1 VNGKQL
7 LKEFLIQAGRTYVL
21 SRKLLW
27 IFLTLRRLSGLSK
40 LCKKDLKTANE
51 LKVPRTVYIAAIQEL
66 NLLLRGR
73 HKMTNEPVHV
83 TDANFNEIIKN
94 NKVAL
99 IDFWAGWCGP
109 CRALAPTIEELARDY
124 NGRVFVGKL
133 DVDQNPNTAE
143 CFQVFSIPTLVVFKD
158 GCEVERLVGL
168 CSKNRIEEVLEKNI

>member
-1 VNGKQL
+1 
-7 LKEFLIQAGRTYVL
+7 
-21 SRKLLW
+21 
-27 IFLTLRRLSGLSK
+27 
-40 LCKKDLKTANE
+40 
-51 LKVPRTVYIAAIQEL
+51 
-66 NLLLRGR
+66 
-73 HKMTNEPVHV
+73 MTNEPVHV
-83 TDANFNEIIKN
+83 TDANFNEFIKN